1 MTMKKRELTT
11 RIALFAVATL
21 VGAAATAEEEAGGRG
36 KWSFS
41 VGPAWRSS
49 VKSSISG
56 QAGGPSVAAS
66 RKVTYDKEIADHG
79 PWSASD
85 VEIVQDPNFP
95 GNPDFQLYAATQTK
109 TETTVTPGYGAADLS
124 ESDRDRPLG
133 VSFAVGYDFY
143 SFDRFSA
150 GLTLRF
156 AGYWDMKSQ
165 ACGQAGGG
173 TVTSRSW
180 KDYYLFNDGPFPN
193 DTDFSYFYPDTEPYA
208 PYHQDLGVTGRQ
220 TIPSERVCARFSSD
234 LYQVGIG
241 PRLAWW
247 ANDRVEVFG
256 GIEALCNFAR
266 LDVECG
272 SARRTETDCLLG
284 VGARLG
290 ITAFLTENIGLQV
303 EAGYEWID
311 EAEVSL
317 GDIRAEADYS
327 SFVAT
332 AGISLYF

>member
-1 MTMKKRELTT
+1 MKKTGLMKGVV
-11 RIALFAVATL
+11 LFAVTAL
-21 VGAAATAEEEAGGRG
+21 AGAATAGEESPDR
-36 KWSFS
+36 WIFS
-41 VGPAWRSS
+41 AGPAWRSR

-56 QAGGPSVAAS
+56 RPSGGPSVPAS
-66 RKVTYDKEIADHG
+66 RTVTYDKDIAGHG
-79 PWSASD
+79 PWSRNEVVLVD
-85 VEIVQDPNFP
+85 DPDIP
-95 GNPDFQLYAATQTK
+95 GSQRYAATRTG
-109 TETTVTPGYGAADLS
+109 TERTVTPGSGATTLND
-124 ESDRDRPLG
+124 SDIDRPLG
-133 VSFAVGYDFY
+133 ISISAGRDFY
-143 SFDRFSA
+143 TSGRFAA
-150 GLTLRF
+150 GLALRF
-156 AGYWDMKSQ
+156 AGYWDMKSH

-272 SARRTETDCLLG
+272 EMRRTETECLPG

-290 ITAFLTENIGLQV
+290 AVAYLTDNIGIQV
-303 EAGYEWID
+303 EAGYEWVD
-311 EAEVSL
+311 EADVSL
-317 GDIRAEADYS
+317 GGVRAEVDYS
-327 SFVAT
+327 SFVLS
-332 AGISLYF
+332 AGLIARF